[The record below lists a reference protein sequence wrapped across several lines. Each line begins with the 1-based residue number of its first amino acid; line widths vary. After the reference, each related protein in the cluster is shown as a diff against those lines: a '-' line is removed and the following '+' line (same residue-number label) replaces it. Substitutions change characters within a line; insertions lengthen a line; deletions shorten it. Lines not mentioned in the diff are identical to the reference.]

1 MGSEMCI
8 RDRDTVSSI
17 QAALFYGGIGQTE
30 YIIRKMKEESGYTD
44 IKVVATGG
52 LGKILSEE
60 STEIDIYNPQ
70 LTLYGL
76 RFIYE
81 RCRGN

>member
-1 MGSEMCI
+1 M
-8 RDRDTVSSI
+8 
-17 QAALFYGGIGQTE
+17 FYGGIGQTE

>member
-1 MGSEMCI
+1 M
-8 RDRDTVSSI
+8 
-17 QAALFYGGIGQTE
+17 FYGGIGQTE

-44 IKVVATGG
+44 ITVVATGG